1 MLAKPEKFWMAVEAC
16 GNLRAENIVRT
27 GSLVLRKKLENLL
40 NCLVQETAADA
51 LAIN

>member
-1 MLAKPEKFWMAVEAC
+1 MLGKPEKFWVTVEAC
-16 GNLRAENIVRT
+16 GNLRAENIIRS
-27 GSLVLRKKLENLL
+27 GSMILRKKLENLV